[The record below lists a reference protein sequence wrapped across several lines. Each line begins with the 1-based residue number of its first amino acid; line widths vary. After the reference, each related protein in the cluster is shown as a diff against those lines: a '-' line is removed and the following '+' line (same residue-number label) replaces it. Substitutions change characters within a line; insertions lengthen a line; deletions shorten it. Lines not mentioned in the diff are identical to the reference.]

1 MSIFIRTER
10 DHQIANDIIPLID
23 IFREREKTRGAFGA
37 FPKDNIQDLITCGYT
52 TLPVE
57 GLSTYELVL
66 AQSLIGSGDGSTS
79 LAIGWHVSTVM
90 DLVQDDSW
98 EREAKQFLLDEVS
111 RGALVNYLLSERGKG
126 SPTRG
131 GRLST
136 IAKKKGDEYVIN
148 GTKSFATLS
157 PALDYF
163 IISALVEGVADKEA
177 LFIVPKEAEGITVGS
192 GWDSVALRGTAS
204 HDVTFDH
211 VHIPARFFATWKP
224 IGAKENVTG
233 GFLHIPA
240 CYMGI
245 SEAARDEAVTFAN
258 SYIPNS
264 FGRPII
270 EAPHVEAKIG
280 EIDLLLMQSKHLL
293 FSVARLYDET
303 GGDER
308 LHADLAAVK
317 LTVTNNAIRIVD
329 LSMRVLGS
337 HSLSEKGL
345 LYKYYLNVRAGLHNP
360 PADDEL
366 LRQLAE
372 ATKSNKE
379 TVLA

>member
-136 IAKKKGDEYVIN
+136 IAKKKEMN
-148 GTKSFATLS
+148 TL
-157 PALDYF
+157 
-163 IISALVEGVADKEA
+163 
-177 LFIVPKEAEGITVGS
+177 
-192 GWDSVALRGTAS
+192 
-204 HDVTFDH
+204 
-211 VHIPARFFATWKP
+211 
-224 IGAKENVTG
+224 
-233 GFLHIPA
+233 
-240 CYMGI
+240 
-245 SEAARDEAVTFAN
+245 
-258 SYIPNS
+258 
-264 FGRPII
+264 
-270 EAPHVEAKIG
+270 
-280 EIDLLLMQSKHLL
+280 
-293 FSVARLYDET
+293 
-303 GGDER
+303 
-308 LHADLAAVK
+308 
-317 LTVTNNAIRIVD
+317 
-329 LSMRVLGS
+329 
-337 HSLSEKGL
+337 
-345 LYKYYLNVRAGLHNP
+345 
-360 PADDEL
+360 
-366 LRQLAE
+366 
-372 ATKSNKE
+372 
-379 TVLA
+379 